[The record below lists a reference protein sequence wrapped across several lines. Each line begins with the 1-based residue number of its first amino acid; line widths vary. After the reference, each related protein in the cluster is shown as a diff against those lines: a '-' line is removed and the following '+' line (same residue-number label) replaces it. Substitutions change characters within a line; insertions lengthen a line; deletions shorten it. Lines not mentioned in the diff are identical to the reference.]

1 MAWLRNNAVW
11 FVMIFYVAIGA
22 MWIIVGYSWLP
33 AGSSASQPS
42 FVPTTWRDWLLL
54 AFGGVMM
61 LILAVWGEVRMNQQ
75 KQRLQSDQEQRRDKE
90 AQSKAILDHA
100 ADAIIS
106 ADEYGVIHLFNPA
119 AARIFGYM
127 ENEVLGKNIKMLI
140 PRPYLPE
147 HESYRTGSAAVAS
160 VAALAGVGREVSGRR
175 KDGTRFPLELAVSEI
190 KREPHR
196 LFIAVARDI
205 TERKQSEAA
214 LEQSRQQLRS
224 LAARLQAVR
233 EEERTRISR
242 EIHDELGQALTGV
255 KMDISWIK
263 ASLPGNKPGLKER
276 ADMMSDLVDSTI
288 QTVRKIATEL
298 RPGILD
304 NLGLVAALEWQAEE
318 FQTRTG
324 IVCQC
329 TSRVDEDRLEPS
341 HQTALFRIFQETLTN
356 VARHAQATR
365 VEASL
370 REESDNIWLRIQD
383 NGRGIT
389 SLELTGAASLGLLGI
404 RERAAILGGEV
415 NIVGRSGGGTTVIT
429 RVPAGRNNAV
439 SQTS

>member
-11 FVMIFYVAIGA
+11 LVMIVYVAIGA
-22 MWIIVGYSWLP
+22 TWIITGYPWPS
-33 AGSSASQPS
+33 AETSASRPS
-42 FVPTTWRDWLLL
+42 FLLATWRDWLLL
-54 AFGGVMM
+54 ALGGAMIM
-61 LILAVWGEVRMNQQ
+61 ILAAWGMSRMNLQ
-75 KQRLQSDQEQRRDKE
+75 KQQLQSDLEQRRDKE

-214 LEQSRQQLRS
+214 LERSRQQLRS

-242 EIHDELGQALTGV
+242 EIHDVLGQALTGV
-255 KMDISWIK
+255 KMDLSWIK
-263 ASLPGNKPGLKER
+263 ANLPESKPDLRER
-276 ADMMSDLVDSTI
+276 AGMMSDLVDTTI

-318 FQTRTG
+318 FQNRTG
-324 IVCQC
+324 IACQC
-329 TSRVDEDRLEPS
+329 TSRVDEDLLGPS

-370 REESDNIWLRIQD
+370 RAEDENIWLRIQD

-389 SLELTGAASLGLLGI
+389 PQELTGATSLGLLGI
-404 RERAAILGGEV
+404 RERAAMLGGEV
-415 NIVGRSGGGTTVIT
+415 HIVGRSGGGTTVTT
-429 RVPAGRNNAV
+429 RVPAGQTQATP
-439 SQTS
+439 QTS